1 MEFPFIARVSKIP
14 YDIILGRD
22 ILKALKIDILYSEY
36 KVVWDN
42 LSLPMQEIKFNK
54 WHELGVVNDTDEPA
68 VIKQSNKRL

>member
-1 MEFPFIARVSKIP
+1 M
-14 YDIILGRD
+14 
-22 ILKALKIDILYSEY
+22 DILYSED

-54 WHELGVVNDTDEPA
+54 WHEIDVDNDIDEPD